1 MTCTRHNIPDNNQDG
16 LDIKSCVKCEG
27 KGFTRFSLFARA
39 GVEHL
44 LEFSRANKSKL
55 MVGKFCEP
63 CNGSGLGEKVKKVWW
78 ETCGKCDG
86 IGFVEWGVLDK
97 KCWDC
102 GGVGK
107 RAFKSSPET
116 RAKRRETAR
125 KKREERDALRV
136 EKELARQREI
146 TGGFTFA
153 EKQAEREAQWA
164 EEKAKAQDVPTGT
177 VNVSG
182 EVLKVALKETRFG
195 QVAKMTVKDHQN
207 GFVLW
212 GSVPTIFDEE
222 GKLLTVGKG
231 DHITFTAS
239 VTPSEKDAKFGFFKR
254 PRKAVIS
261 QVSI

>member
-1 MTCTRHNIPDNNQDG
+1 MTCTKHNIPDNNQDG
-16 LDIKSCVKCEG
+16 LDIKSCLKCEG
-27 KGFTRFSLFARA
+27 KGFTKHDLFGAR
-39 GVEHL
+39 GEVEHL
-44 LEFSRANKSKL
+44 LEFSKANKSKL
-55 MVGKFCEP
+55 MVGKICEP
-63 CNGSGLGEKVKKVWW
+63 CNGTGLGEKVKKIWYEDCW
-78 ETCGKCDG
+78 KCDG
-86 IGFVEWGVLDK
+86 TGEVYWGV
-97 KCWDC
+97 CWAC
-102 GGVGK
+102 GGRKK
-107 RAFKSSPET
+107 RAFKTSPEV

-125 KKREERDALRV
+125 KKREEKAVLRL

-146 TGGFTFA
+146 TGGLTFA
-153 EKQAEREAQWA
+153 EKREEREAQWA

-177 VNVSG
+177 VNISG
-182 EVLKVALKETRFG
+182 EVLKVALQETRFG

-207 GFVLW
+207 GFVVW

-261 QVSI
+261 QVSV

>member
-1 MTCTRHNIPDNNQDG
+1 MTCTKHNIPDNNQDG
-16 LDIKSCVKCEG
+16 LDIKSCLKCEG
-27 KGFTRFSLFARA
+27 KGFTKLNLFAHV
-39 GVEHL
+39 GSEHL

-63 CNGSGLGEKVKKVWW
+63 CKGTGLGEKVKKVWW
-78 ETCGKCDG
+78 EDCGRCDG
-86 IGFVEWGVLDK
+86 VGYVAWGIEDK
-97 KCWDC
+97 VCWAC
-102 GGVGK
+102 GGAKK
-107 RAFKSSPET
+107 RAFKTSPEA

-125 KKREERDALRV
+125 RKAEERDALRAK
-136 EKELARQREI
+136 KELARQREI
-146 TGGFTFA
+146 TGGLTFA
-153 EKQAEREAQWA
+153 EKRAEREAQWA

-177 VNVSG
+177 VNISG
-182 EVLKVALKETRFG
+182 EVLKVALQETRFG

-207 GFVLW
+207 GFVVW

>member
-1 MTCTRHNIPDNNQDG
+1 M
-16 LDIKSCVKCEG
+16 
-27 KGFTRFSLFARA
+27 
-39 GVEHL
+39 
-44 LEFSRANKSKL
+44 
-55 MVGKFCEP
+55 
-63 CNGSGLGEKVKKVWW
+63 
-78 ETCGKCDG
+78 
-86 IGFVEWGVLDK
+86 
-97 KCWDC
+97 
-102 GGVGK
+102 
-107 RAFKSSPET
+107 
-116 RAKRRETAR
+116 
-125 KKREERDALRV
+125 
-136 EKELARQREI
+136 
-146 TGGFTFA
+146 TFA

-177 VNVSG
+177 VNISG
-182 EVLKVALKETRFG
+182 EVIKVALQETRFG

-207 GFVLW
+207 GFVVW